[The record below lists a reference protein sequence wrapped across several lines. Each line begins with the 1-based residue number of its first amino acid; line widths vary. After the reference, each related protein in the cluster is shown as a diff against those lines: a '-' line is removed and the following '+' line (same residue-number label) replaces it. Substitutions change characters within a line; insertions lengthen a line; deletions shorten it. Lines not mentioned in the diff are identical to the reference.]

1 MLDKQHIENFLRA
14 NGVPPSAKDEE
25 IRSVLLSSRWNEN
38 EVDTAL
44 MVLKENIQSKETHI
58 DTLHKVFHT
67 DDRLSPADIS
77 SLLGIEVQISQDN
90 VNDIKSKRAK
100 QERVHAR
107 VAIALSIIIA
117 LCSVGYVM
125 YREQAGFFH
134 PSMSMSNDSR

>member
-14 NGVPPSAKDEE
+14 NGVPASAKDEE
-25 IRSVLLSSRWNEN
+25 IRSVLLSARWNEN

-77 SLLGIEVQISQDN
+77 ALLGIEVKLSEDN
-90 VNDIKSKRAK
+90 VNDIKQKRAK
-100 QERVHAR
+100 QDRFHAR
-107 VAIALSIIIA
+107 IAITLSIVIA

-125 YREQAGFFH
+125 YREQAGLFH
-134 PSMSMSNDSR
+134 PSMTMHDDKV

>member
-1 MLDKQHIENFLRA
+1 MIEKRHIESVLRA

-25 IRSVLLSSRWNEN
+25 IRSVLLSARWNEN

-44 MVLKENIQSKETHI
+44 MVLKENTVNKETHI

-67 DDRLSPADIS
+67 DERLSASDIS
-77 SLLGIEVQISQDN
+77 KLLGIEVQITPENLESGATRHVRESRLQSQ
-90 VNDIKSKRAK
+90 
-100 QERVHAR
+100 
-107 VAIALSIIIA
+107 VAIFLSIVIA

-134 PSMSMSNDSR
+134 PSMMMANE